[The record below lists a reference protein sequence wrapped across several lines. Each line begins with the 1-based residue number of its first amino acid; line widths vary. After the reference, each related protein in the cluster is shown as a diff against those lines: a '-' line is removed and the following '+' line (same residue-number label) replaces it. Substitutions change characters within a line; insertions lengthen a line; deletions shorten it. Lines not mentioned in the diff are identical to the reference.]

1 MPQLAFGLDFS
12 AVPHHC
18 PSLEE
23 APAPVLVSHLHPIHQ
38 QVLEVGFLELPG
50 LVAGWLVS
58 ACPPLLPL
66 VLLGTK
72 KGSPAHLHS
81 REDALL
87 GVLEHFYLVDAP
99 CFSDERHGLGS

>member
-1 MPQLAFGLDFS
+1 MPQLALSLDFS
-12 AVPHHC
+12 AV
-18 PSLEE
+18 LEE
-23 APAPVLVSHLHPIHQ
+23 APAPVLVSHLHPIHR

-50 LVAGWLVS
+50 LVASWLVS

-99 CFSDERHGLGS
+99 CFSDDRHGLGS